1 MSSSTDKGEATTPPI
16 IPSSSTESKLPFP
29 SEPNQDEK
37 LVSADPFKD
46 ILMSICGDYNY
57 VPARYRDNRV
67 IPLTSERPVLWGDAD
82 FDDFRN
88 LLPPEGATCEL
99 CLDSYS
105 TDEDEWCRMLCKC
118 KSSWMHNK
126 CAADKFETGYNGGMA
141 NLLKCGTCRDSSYG
155 KQCIQWMN
163 QATHL
168 LNTFLCY
175 DAATTKEECAA
186 KLKEAHELSLDVV
199 GFLVR
204 FGRGAQRNVLVGVAV
219 FNVVTAMYELDC
231 LENDGVPTKLEAG
244 TLCLDTER
252 ILGGAPS
259 LHEARILQNMIRV
272 CTSDME
278 KEEWLDHADE
288 YIQRCKSVVPK
299 HERTLHLF
307 VEIEMLIVKMQRPT
321 RTMSSLIQALQRWSH
336 EDVRSL
342 DAHRCLMVCEELI
355 INSGIRDMGEFF
367 AHGVRLDP
375 NLFDEVAAVR
385 QKQIELDLSDL
396 RSAVLAD
403 KTTNQER
410 VKLSEVLW
418 LWGRE
423 ELTDVSVLECLRI
436 AYKAEQLEAA
446 FEEKFGGGGG
456 MAATVVE

>member
-1 MSSSTDKGEATTPPI
+1 MSSSTDNGEATTPPI

-37 LVSADPFKD
+37 LVPADPFKD

-126 CAADKFETGYNGGMA
+126 CAADKFKTGQNGGMA
-141 NLLKCGTCRDSSYG
+141 NLLKCGTCRNSSYG
-155 KQCIQWMN
+155 KQCCEWMERVIR
-163 QATHL
+163 L
-168 LNTFLCY
+168 LNTVMFN
-175 DAATTKEECAA
+175 DAATTKKDRAA
-186 KLKEAHELSLDVV
+186 KLKEAYELSLDVV

-204 FGRGAQRNVLVGVAV
+204 FGRGAKRNVLVGVAV

-278 KEEWLDHADE
+278 KEEWLDHAAE
-288 YIQRCKSVVPK
+288 YIQRCKGVIPK
-299 HERTLHLF
+299 HAHTLNCC
-307 VEIEMLIVKMQRPT
+307 VEIEILILEFQRPT
-321 RTMSSLIQALQRWSH
+321 RTMSSLIQALQKWSH
-336 EDVRSL
+336 EDVHSL
-342 DAHRCLMVCEELI
+342 DVNDCLMVCEELI
-355 INSGIRDMGEFF
+355 INGAIRDMGEFF

-375 NLFDEVAAVR
+375 DLFDEAVAAR
-385 QKQIELDLSDL
+385 QEQIEIDLSYM
-396 RSAVLAD
+396 RSVVLAD
-403 KTTNQER
+403 KTTNRER
-410 VKLSEVLW
+410 VLLSEDFW
-418 LWGRE
+418 SWGE

-436 AYKAEQLEAA
+436 AYREEQLDAA